1 MKSNYRLVEFKKGFY
16 RFRQS
21 RINILGLA
29 IVIILVVSAVFADF
43 LAPYP
48 EDVEGVHTAD
58 RYQPPSWS
66 HLFGTD
72 RFGRDVLSRMLF
84 GGRATFYVAVYVL
97 VIAVGIGTG
106 VGLISGYIGGKLDVL
121 LMGLVDAVMSI
132 PTLVMALAI
141 CIVLPRSLENLMLG
155 IAFTWW
161 TRFARLVRGETI
173 HVKHEN
179 YIEVAKSFGAG
190 RLRIMFKEILPNL
203 MTPIITKMGLDA
215 GWVILTQSA
224 LAFLGF
230 GSAPPAPDWG
240 TMLSYGRLGMPLY
253 WWNITFPG
261 LAIFSIV
268 LGFCLVGDGLRD
280 ALGEQL

>member
-1 MKSNYRLVEFKKGFY
+1 MKSNYRLVEFRKGFH

-21 RINILGLA
+21 RIHILGLT
-29 IVIILVVSAVFADF
+29 IVIIAVVSAVFADF

-48 EDVEGVHTAD
+48 EDVEELHVAD

-84 GGRATFYVAVYVL
+84 GSRVTLYVVIYVMA
-97 VIAVGIGTG
+97 IAVGIGTG
-106 VGLISGYIGGKLDVL
+106 VGLISGYVGGKSDIL
-121 LMGLVDAVMSI
+121 LMGMVDAIMSV
-132 PTLVMALAI
+132 PALLMALTI
-141 CIVLPRSLENLMLG
+141 CVVLPRSLENSMLA

-173 HVKHEN
+173 HVKNEN
-179 YIEVAKSFGAG
+179 YIEVARSFGAG
-190 RLRIMFKEILPNL
+190 RLRIMFKEILPNVA
-203 MTPIITKMGLDA
+203 TPTIVKMGLDA
-215 GWVILTQSA
+215 GWIILTQSA

-230 GSAPPAPDWG
+230 GSTPPTPDLG
-240 TMLSYGRLGMPLY
+240 TMMSYGRLGMPLY

-261 LAIFSIV
+261 LAIFLVV